1 MSVSALLVVAAMM
14 FQSGVDS
21 TGTAI
26 ARPIGDVKQEET
38 TGSYFQM
45 FEFYGRPPHT
55 WEHAQAMV
63 SGYVYKS
70 RPGRLAH
77 IKTSSI
83 HYFLLLNFSDLHS
96 KKAWIGLGAECN
108 EKADIMWADGSL
120 LKHQSFRAW
129 NVGTLKKISRSCR
142 AAKDSGKFFPVYY
155 DSHELGLRWDINSP
169 KGNLQYMVVEF
180 AQPEEEPKADAGQT
194 SAPDDK

>member
-1 MSVSALLVVAAMM
+1 MSVSTLLVVAAMM

-26 ARPIGDVKQEET
+26 ARPYGDVQQEET

-63 SGYVYKS
+63 SGYEYKG

-77 IKTSSI
+77 IKTSAI
-83 HYFLLLNFSDLHS
+83 HYFLLLNFPDLHS
-96 KKAWIGLGAECN
+96 NKAWIGLGAECN

-129 NVGTLKKISRSCR
+129 NVGTLKKISRTC
-142 AAKDSGKFFPVYY
+142 
-155 DSHELGLRWDINSP
+155 
-169 KGNLQYMVVEF
+169 
-180 AQPEEEPKADAGQT
+180 
-194 SAPDDK
+194 